1 MKVPKEIIM
10 KNIDDINKNISSA
23 KTISKEE
30 VQRLPF

>member
-23 KTISKEE
+23 KTMSKEE
-30 VQRLPF
+30 I